1 MKKAI
6 PVLIP
11 LAILGAVASPIMAS
25 EYSHGGSTT
34 DRAVLQP
41 VPLNGRHKAS
51 GSLTLLLRG
60 NQATVEEHVSGVATT
75 FMNAPYPHVQHLHG
89 GATGACPTDKADAS
103 HDGVA
108 RTADGK
114 PSYRAIRT
122 TTLPVSGA
130 TSRAAGTNT
139 EIAPGFAHHRTIRL
153 DAATLQS
160 IRKRIAV
167 IVVHGLDPATR
178 PRIVTRQRS
187 EPASSLPPTAT
198 SPALYGHLKAGHVG
212 KVPTAAAATGSG
224 ASQSV
229 QNTGLFAAGGALPP
243 RPKAPW

>member
-41 VPLNGRHKAS
+41 VPLNGRHQDS

-60 NQATVEEHVSGVATT
+60 NQATVEERVSGVATT

-89 GATGACPTDKADAS
+89 GATGACPTAKADAN
-103 HDGVA
+103 HDGVI

-114 PSYRAIRT
+114 PSYGAIRT
-122 TTLPVSGA
+122 TPLPVGGVA
-130 TSRAAGTNT
+130 RPAAGTNT
-139 EIAPGFAHHRTIRL
+139 KIAPSFAHHRTMTL

-167 IVVHGLDPATR
+167 IVVHGLDPATT
-178 PRIVTRQRS
+178 PEIVTRRRS
-187 EPASSLPPTAT
+187 EPASSLPPTAS
-198 SPALYGHLKAGHVG
+198 SPAFYGHLKAGHVG
-212 KVPTAAAATGSG
+212 KVPTAAAATGPG
-224 ASQSV
+224 ADQSI
-229 QNTGLFAAGGALPP
+229 QNTGLFAARGALPP